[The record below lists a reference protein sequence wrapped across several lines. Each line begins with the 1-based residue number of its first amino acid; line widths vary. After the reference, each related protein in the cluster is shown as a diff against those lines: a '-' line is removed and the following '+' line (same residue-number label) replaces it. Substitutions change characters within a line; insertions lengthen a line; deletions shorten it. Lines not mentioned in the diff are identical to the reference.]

1 MQSFTCLL
9 LALSAPCTGA
19 LKVQSRLAPAS
30 IPADVKQLADKWW
43 GAKSDGVLSRIV
55 EKDVYFHERTVK
67 LHAIAGDDALSHVAS
82 EVFQRDVYGLYHS
95 LASLDGKDPIVD
107 VGANIG
113 TFSIAAYLA
122 NPKMRILAVEPMPIT
137 YLCLMLNLKANG
149 IPILTKEQ
157 FAHGTQGGVYAVP
170 MGATADG
177 RLIDIMYDPML
188 SKNAITNASTA
199 TRIVPQHTDVTT
211 GNELRARIGS
221 LNIARSLREMGIE
234 KLSFFKIDCEGC
246 EHEVVP
252 TLGMVLQN
260 SKYVASEV
268 HPCLPGISCNYPPS
282 AVSKTR
288 TILCNVHCCT
298 HQGAR
303 GSQTCNSAVA

>member
-19 LKVQSRLAPAS
+19 LKVQSSLAPTI

-55 EKDVYFHERTVK
+55 EKDVYSHGRTVK

-82 EVFQRDVYGLYHS
+82 EVLQRDVYGLSHS

-137 YLCLMLNLKANG
+137 YLCFLLNLKANG

-221 LNIARSLREMGIE
+221 LNIARTLRDMGIQ

-268 HPCLPGISCNYPPS
+268 HPCLPGMSCNYPPS

-288 TILCNVHCCT
+288 TMLCNVRCCT
-298 HQGAR
+298 PQGAG
-303 GSQTCNSAVA
+303 GSETCNSAVA